1 VLETDELRI
10 RVASVRLGA
19 VSTLALSLIGL
30 AYYLTS
36 WEAHHRPLMAVLAGS
51 FALLAV
57 LLLSLPIPRLI
68 TGRVREL
75 FFVVWSVVSTLG
87 IALFYHL
94 DGGGRSP
101 LAFGLVLALAFSG
114 LLYPLRGAL
123 GVAALVLG
131 SYLAVALAHPYRL
144 TDVLFVEAALLAT
157 SAMCVWTAW
166 WRDCQRRELT
176 RLSRT
181 DPLTGCLNRRGL
193 EDRVA
198 RAIAVGRPFAI
209 VTLDLDGLKEIN
221 DRDGHAAGDALLCAA
236 AARLADAV
244 RANDA
249 VGRLGGDEF
258 AVVLPG
264 SDRAAAQRVCERATD
279 DVQASFG
286 IAAFPADGSTMDALF
301 RHADAGVYAE
311 KGRRAG

>member
-1 VLETDELRI
+1 MLETDELRI

-30 AYYLTS
+30 AYYVTS
-36 WEAHHRPLMAVLAGS
+36 WEAPNRPLMAALAGA

-57 LLLSLPIPRLI
+57 LLLALPIPRLI
-68 TGRVREL
+68 TGRTRDA
-75 FFVVWSVVSTLG
+75 FFVGWSVLSTLG
-87 IALFYHL
+87 ISLFYHL

-114 LLYPLRGAL
+114 LLFPLRGAL

-131 SYLAVALAHPYRL
+131 SHLAVALAHPYRV
-144 TDVLFVEAALLAT
+144 TDVLYVEASLLAT
-157 SAMCVWTAW
+157 AVMCVWTAW
-166 WRDCQRRELT
+166 WRDRQRRELM

-181 DPLTGCLNRRGL
+181 DPLTGCLNRRGI

-198 RAIAVGRPFAI
+198 RAIAAGRPFAV

-221 DRDGHAAGDALLCAA
+221 DGEGHAAGDALLRSAA
-236 AARLADAV
+236 DRLADAV

-258 AVVLPG
+258 ALVLVG
-264 SDRAAAQRVCERATD
+264 GDRESARRVCDRASRQVP
-279 DVQASFG
+279 ASFG
-286 IAAFPADGSTMDALF
+286 IAAFPADGSTLDALF
-301 RHADAGVYAE
+301 SHADAGVYAQ
-311 KGRRAG
+311 KARRAA